1 MPEFE
6 PRLDVVLVKP
16 LVIDRE
22 TFAESRPWELA
33 FLGLISALQ
42 GLVTYH
48 TPNNIV
54 LRPVRLGFAHCE
66 R

>member
-1 MPEFE
+1 M
-6 PRLDVVLVKP
+6 VLVEP
-16 LVIDRE
+16 LVIDRK

-42 GLVTYH
+42 GLGTYH
-48 TPNNIV
+48 IPNNIV